1 MTTIRKEFRRKV
13 EERRALVIPG
23 AFNAMSARIIADQ
36 GFEAV
41 FLTGAGLTNMYYGMP
56 DLGFMG
62 LRDVAEHTA
71 RIRDV
76 VDIPLFVDIDTG
88 FGNAVNVRHTI
99 KTVER
104 AGADAV
110 QLEDQTFPKRCGHFA
125 GKSVAPVEEMIAKI
139 KAAADA
145 RVDPDFLIVARTD
158 ARAIHGFDHAVERVE
173 RFAEAGAD
181 VLFVEAAEGLDEV
194 RRLPGAVS
202 RPLLLNL
209 VIGGKT
215 PALDLAELERLRYG
229 IVLYANA
236 ALQGAVAGMQRALG
250 TLRRVGRLDE
260 DPALVTPFAE
270 RQRLVDKPFF
280 DDLEKQYAS

>member
-250 TLRRVGRLDE
+250 TLKRVGRLDE